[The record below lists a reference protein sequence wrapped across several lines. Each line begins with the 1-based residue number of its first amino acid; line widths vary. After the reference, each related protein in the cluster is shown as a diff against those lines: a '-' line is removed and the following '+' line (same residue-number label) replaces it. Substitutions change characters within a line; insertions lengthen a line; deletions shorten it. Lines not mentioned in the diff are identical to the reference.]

1 MLSKQLAARGLRQ
14 HAAAGLRCMSVDARS
29 MSGAAANRDTTVYG
43 QGAASTFT
51 VEHKARCTMRDLGE
65 KVAIPA
71 VHKFSPPP
79 RLLCGPGPGNAHP
92 RVHAA
97 MSLPQVGHLD
107 PYFMELM
114 EDIKAL
120 LRYTYQTNNEF
131 TVPVSGTG
139 SAAMEACVANMV
151 EPGDKI
157 LVGVNGYFGHRMI
170 NMAQRYG
177 GVPIA
182 INKPW
187 GEVFTYEEIKAAI
200 EKHQPKI
207 VGLIHAETSTGAC
220 QPFDGVGELCR
231 KNGAIL
237 IADCVTSIS
246 GVPLYIDE
254 WGIDAS
260 YAGTQKALSCPPGV
274 SPLTFG
280 PRAMEKLMSRKTE
293 VANWYLDM
301 KMVASYIGGSTGGGP
316 RSYHH
321 TAPIS
326 MCYAMRE
333 ALELVREEVSDI
345 LYLSHVFLVCVVEA
359 KGVRRARRQP
369 PTVCKV
375 ERRWD
380 GLVGLIAAAGRA
392 PVRSRALTCSHA
404 CVRVSLCVCVDRDQT
419 LPVRWARH
427 RDVAETF
434 WQELE
439 NMGLEPLVAYEHRLP
454 TLTTIKVPPGV
465 DAKKAVSYILEKYQI
480 EIGNGLGDLAGKCGR
495 IGAWAV
501 ACG

>member
-1 MLSKQLAARGLRQ
+1 
-14 HAAAGLRCMSVDARS
+14 
-29 MSGAAANRDTTVYG
+29 
-43 QGAASTFT
+43 
-51 VEHKARCTMRDLGE
+51 
-65 KVAIPA
+65 
-71 VHKFSPPP
+71 
-79 RLLCGPGPGNAHP
+79 
-92 RVHAA
+92 
-97 MSLPQVGHLD
+97 
-107 PYFMELM
+107 M

-120 LRYTYQTNNEF
+120 LCYTYQTKNEF

-170 NMAQRYG
+170 NMAKRYG
-177 GVPIA
+177 GEPIA

-187 GEVFTYEEIKAAI
+187 GQVFTYEEIKAAI

-220 QPFDGVGELCR
+220 QPFDGVAELCR
-231 KNGAIL
+231 KHGAIL

-280 PRAMEKLMSRKTE
+280 PRAMEKLMSRKTD

-301 KMVASYIGGSTGGGP
+301 KMVASYIGGSGGGGP

-333 ALELVREEVSDI
+333 ALELVREEVLSYTFFCYAH
-345 LYLSHVFLVCVVEA
+345 LYTFCFNY
-359 KGVRRARRQP
+359 G
-369 PTVCKV
+369 C
-375 ERRWD
+375 
-380 GLVGLIAAAGRA
+380 
-392 PVRSRALTCSHA
+392 
-404 CVRVSLCVCVDRDQT
+404 
-419 LPVRWARH
+419 ARH
-427 RDVAETF
+427 WSSCARTYSSALF
-434 WQELE
+434 P
-439 NMGLEPLVAYEHRLP
+439 PLRCPAI
-454 TLTTIKVPPGV
+454 T
-465 DAKKAVSYILEKYQI
+465 
-480 EIGNGLGDLAGKCGR
+480 
-495 IGAWAV
+495 
-501 ACG
+501 

>member
-1 MLSKQLAARGLRQ
+1 MDPQPKSAKSETFQKKLFISLLLQVFFGLCLGVLSSLQSAVLCHPPSAMLASKNLAARGLRGQ
-14 HAAAGLRCMSVDARS
+14 AAAGLRRMSTDNRS
-29 MSGAAANRDTTVYG
+29 MSSSANRDTTVYG
-43 QGAASTFT
+43 QGTSTTFT
-51 VEHKARCTMRDLGE
+51 VEKKSHLTMRDIGE
-65 KVAIPA
+65 KIPIPT

-107 PYFMELM
+107 PYFLELM

-120 LRYTYQTNNEF
+120 LRYTYQTKNEF

-170 NMAQRYG
+170 NMAKRYG
-177 GVPIA
+177 GEPIA

-187 GEVFTYEEIKAAI
+187 GQVFTYEEIKAAI

-220 QPFDGVGELCR
+220 QPFDGVAELCR
-231 KNGAIL
+231 KHGAIL

-280 PRAMEKLMSRKTE
+280 PRAMEKLMSRKTD

-301 KMVASYIGGSTGGGP
+301 KMIASYIGGAGGGGP

-333 ALELVREEVSDI
+333 ALELVREEVLFYTFFSTRI
-345 LYLSHVFLVCVVEA
+345 FTLFLC
-359 KGVRRARRQP
+359 ARRELEFVREDVLFFTFP
-369 PTVCKV
+369 SPALPRNHLDGANVLAWLRAC
-375 ERRWD
+375 ESLPRRYPCA
-380 GLVGLIAAAGRA
+380 GLVTEKLPRPSGRQKF
-392 PVRSRALTCSHA
+392 S
-404 CVRVSLCVCVDRDQT
+404 
-419 LPVRWARH
+419 
-427 RDVAETF
+427 
-434 WQELE
+434 
-439 NMGLEPLVAYEHRLP
+439 
-454 TLTTIKVPPGV
+454 KVV
-465 DAKKAVSYILEKYQI
+465 M
-480 EIGNGLGDLAGKCGR
+480 
-495 IGAWAV
+495 
-501 ACG
+501 